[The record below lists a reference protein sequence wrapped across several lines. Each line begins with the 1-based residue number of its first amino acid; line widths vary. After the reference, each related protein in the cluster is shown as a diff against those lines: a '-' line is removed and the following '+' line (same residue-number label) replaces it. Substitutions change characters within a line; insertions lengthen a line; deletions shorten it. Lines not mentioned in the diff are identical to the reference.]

1 MAKEEIKE
9 EGQQMEYA
17 DLVKYAQQLA
27 QKCDYYQKQVQLLN
41 NRINEISNFSVFKRL
56 DYLFEVVKNAIA
68 FDIDQ
73 DFVVSCKREIINIMT
88 IKEEK
93 KVDEEK

>member
-56 DYLFEVVKNAIA
+56 DYLFEVVKNASA

-73 DFVVSCKREIINIMT
+73 DFVVSCKREIIDIMT